1 MMDPDPTDQNLL
13 DLRACPLAQ
22 RNPIDP
28 LGDQRLTLFIDQPPT
43 FEQLGDLPALVTIK
57 AENQS
62 RSPTSNLVSF
72 GLVGGVGTG
81 LAYSVGGSQSP
92 VTSGLG
98 AVYVDGTAPVI
109 SGAFDSVSVAAD
121 AGTTAGAVVTQPTVT
136 ALDACENAS
145 RPVTFSIDYPS
156 GPAGNS
162 WPARFPVGVS
172 TITWGS
178 SDQAGNIG
186 LVQRTVTV
194 ANHQL
199 LDVAVAF
206 VGVID
211 GTSTR
216 SVRVTA
222 GGSATVHTVNLT
234 GNSGTL
240 TGVQVPVSAGYSCL
254 AVKGTTHS
262 VTDAVPAT
270 VSGVRYAA
278 SASLRQG
285 DNNDDDMVE
294 IFDYAIFVSARG
306 AGKATNAVSNF
317 NGDNVIGNADFGY
330 IALNFFA
337 TGETCTPGADA
348 PQPRD
353 RVSVKELKR
362 SGNGHLAVAD
372 LNRDGWVDL
381 RDIQMYR
388 QGGGNQPSPGEAP
401 GIDW

>member
-1 MMDPDPTDQNLL
+1 
-13 DLRACPLAQ
+13 
-22 RNPIDP
+22 
-28 LGDQRLTLFIDQPPT
+28 
-43 FEQLGDLPALVTIK
+43 
-57 AENQS
+57 
-62 RSPTSNLVSF
+62 
-72 GLVGGVGTG
+72 
-81 LAYSVGGSQSP
+81 

-98 AVYVDGTAPVI
+98 AVYIDGTAPVI

-206 VGVID
+206 EGVVA
-211 GTSTR
+211 GTSSR

-240 TGVQVPVSAGYSCL
+240 TGVQVPVSASYACL

-262 VTDAVPAT
+262 VTDAVSAT

-285 DNNDDDMVE
+285 DCNDDDMVE

-306 AGKATNAVSNF
+306 VGQATNAVSNF
-317 NGDNVIGNADFGY
+317 NGDSVIGNADFGY

-337 TGETCTPGADA
+337 SGETCTPNADA
-348 PQPRD
+348 PAPRD
-353 RVSVKELKR
+353 RISVKELR
-362 SGNGHLAVAD
+362 RTGYGHLGVAD
-372 LNRDGWVDL
+372 LNRDGWVDM
-381 RDIQMYR
+381 RDIQLFM
-388 QGGGNQPSPGEAP
+388 QNGGNALQGLDLPESISGTRR
-401 GIDW
+401 